1 MSTVVGPTPQHVLSI
16 TNRFPKQGV
25 HDMTYHG
32 EGIPWFFS
40 IYGALVL
47 FKAYFASTTSYLVK
61 EAMLKARFAGFQTE
75 KQQNGDS
82 TVNMQSDPISVT
94 TRGEI
99 TRRKT
104 CTYDITKNT
113 ACVVVPPTFFP
124 SEAEFLRHLDPEL
137 ASKDLYMAL
146 TLPIDNDDCKYI
158 VVDYLR
164 GRFKADPAAMSPEE
178 KDIFCQIMTTPYY
191 ELRGTE
197 NGGLRGMDMGAR
209 LAAIRTELYSRI
221 MRIGSMISGISTD
234 GAVSIAGPAGSMEDA
249 GLKAARAFLLT
260 KRPKAAD
267 ATKIAGYYPLIL
279 HSRVKKA
286 DDHIPS
292 AGGKN
297 VKKLPGTLLHHLEDH
312 EALHQDPRIAEL
324 EAELFHGLLTLY
336 GQTSP
341 FHATSEPM
349 LNEGGIP
356 LFSGVN
362 Y

>member
-16 TNRFPKQGV
+16 TTRFPKQGV
-25 HDMTYHG
+25 HDMVYYG
-32 EGIPWFFS
+32 EGIPWFFTV
-40 IYGALVL
+40 YGALVL
-47 FKAYFASTTSYLVK
+47 FKAYWASSTSYLVK

-124 SEAEFLRHLDPEL
+124 SEQEFLRHLDPEL
-137 ASKDLYMAL
+137 ASKGLYMAL

-164 GRFKADPAAMSPEE
+164 GRFKANPDAMSPDE
-178 KDIFCQIMTTPYY
+178 KDLFCQIMTTPYY

-197 NGGLRGMDMGAR
+197 NGGLRGIDTGAR
-209 LAAIRTELYSRI
+209 LASIRAELYSRI
-221 MRIGSMISGISTD
+221 MRVGDMIGGCGDDNVVKIQGPSGS
-234 GAVSIAGPAGSMEDA
+234 VEDA
-249 GLKAARAFLLT
+249 GLKAVRQYLID
-260 KRPKAAD
+260 KRPGTAGGIK
-267 ATKIAGYYPLIL
+267 GYYPAIL

-286 DDHIPS
+286 ET
-292 AGGKN
+292 GKDA
-297 VKKLPGTLLHHLEDH
+297 KKLPNALAHYLVDH
-312 EALHQDPRIAEL
+312 EALHKDPRIAEL
-324 EAELFHGLLTLY
+324 EAELFHGILTLY